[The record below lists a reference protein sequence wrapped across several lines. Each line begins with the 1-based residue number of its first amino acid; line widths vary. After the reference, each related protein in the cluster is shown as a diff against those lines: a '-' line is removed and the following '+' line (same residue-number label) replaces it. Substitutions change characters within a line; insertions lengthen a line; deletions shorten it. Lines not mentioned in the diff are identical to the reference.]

1 MATFDLSDY
10 GTVIVEDLSINGEI
24 VKSIPSGL
32 PIGTIIPWQD
42 LSTIPNGWSLC
53 DGSAT
58 YTDLGGQTKTIPDL
72 RSRFII
78 GYDSRDTSFNVDTS
92 GSSFIYRE
100 ADSDSHDPRNAF
112 ALGDVNDLNNS
123 TTDYERVYY
132 SLAYIICVA
141 NPFTNSTGDKT
152 ITGDVIATDGIFSRV
167 VTADNLVSATYTV
180 TGSFSAG
187 RDTDSTSYLGRSAIG
202 YNGTTSDFA
211 TLSHVDHNTSTN
223 YGFGQTSDGSTHINA
238 ASDAKISMRI
248 ADQEKIIV
256 NSDGNLGIGASNPVN
271 KLDVSGSVAI
281 GSGYAGL
288 STAPTDGLIVQ
299 GNIGIGTSTPT
310 KNLTINASNPV
321 IQLCNSTSG
330 SGADDGFQISTS
342 SSGAVINNKE
352 NGNLEFQA
360 NGHTCLAIASNGYVG
375 IGTNS
380 PINNLDIAGNMTI
393 GSGYATTYAGPNN
406 GLIIEGNVGIG
417 TATPSVPLEV
427 NGEIR
432 GYGVCVVGAIIM
444 WSGTLS
450 SDSPQDVNGTVHTNW
465 KVCNGSNGTPDL
477 RNRFITGAYNNN
489 DIGNTGGTNSLT
501 LGANNLPNHSHGITI
516 YAGDDL
522 NWNNN
527 GPNYPIGTDNVYAGQ
542 SDTVTTSTTGS
553 GQAIDNR
560 PAYYALAFIMRVS

>member
-10 GTVIVEDLSINGEI
+10 GTVIIEDLTINGEI
-24 VKSIPSGL
+24 IKSIPSGL
-32 PIGTIIPWQD
+32 PVGTIIPWQD
-42 LSTIPNGWSLC
+42 VSTIPNGWSLC
-53 DGSAT
+53 DGSGT

-78 GYDSRDTSFNVDTS
+78 GYDSRDTSFNIDTS

-112 ALGDVNDLNNS
+112 ALGDVNDENNS
-123 TTDYERVYY
+123 TTEYERVYY
-132 SLAYIICVA
+132 SLAYIICIA

-152 ITGDVIATDGIFSRV
+152 ITGNIIANNGYFSES
-167 VTADNLVSATYTV
+167 VTASNIVSSTYNV
-180 TGSFSAG
+180 VGSFSAG
-187 RDTDSTSYLGRSAIG
+187 RDTDSTSHLGRTAIG
-202 YNGTTSDFA
+202 YNGTTTDFA
-211 TLSHVDHNTSTN
+211 TLSHVDQNTSTN

-248 ADQEKIIV
+248 ANQEKIII

-271 KLDVSGSVAI
+271 KLDISGSMAI

-321 IQLCNSTSG
+321 LQLCNSSSG
-330 SGADDGFQISTS
+330 SGADDGLQISTS
-342 SSGAVINNKE
+342 TSGAVINNKE
-352 NGNLEFQA
+352 NGNIEFQA
-360 NGHTCLAIASNGYVG
+360 NGNTCLTFASNGYVG

-380 PINNLDIAGNMTI
+380 PINNLDIAGNLTI
-393 GSGYATTYAGPNN
+393 GSGYATTYAGPSN
-406 GLIIEGNVGIG
+406 GVLVEGNVGIG

-432 GYGVCVVGAIIM
+432 GYGVCIVGTIIM
-444 WSGTLS
+444 WSGTVS
-450 SDSPQDVNGTVHTNW
+450 SSSPQDVNGTVHTNW
-465 KVCNGSNGTPDL
+465 KICDGSNGTPDL
-477 RNRFITGAYNNN
+477 RNRFIVGAYSNS
-489 DIGNTGGTNSLT
+489 DIGNTGGTNSVTLT
-501 LGANNLPNHSHGITI
+501 ASNLPNHSHGITLYMADDFHWNTNGTN
-516 YAGDDL
+516 YA
-522 NWNNN
+522 
-527 GPNYPIGTDNVYAGQ
+527 IGTDNYSATSGA
-542 SDTVTTSTTGS
+542 STTATGS
-553 GQAIDNR
+553 GTAIDNR

>member
-78 GYDSRDTSFNVDTS
+78 GYDSRDTSFNIDTS
-92 GSSFIYRE
+92 GSSFVYRE

-152 ITGDVIATDGIFSRV
+152 ITGNVIATDGVFSGY
-167 VTADNLVSATYTV
+167 VTADNLTSATCTV
-180 TGSFSAG
+180 TGSFSVG
-187 RDTDSTSYLGRSAIG
+187 RDTDSTSYLGKSAIG

-211 TLSHVDHNTSTN
+211 TLSHIDHNTSTN

-238 ASDAKISMRI
+238 ASDANISLRI

-256 NSDGNLGIGASNPVN
+256 TSDGNLGIGASNPVN

-299 GNIGIGTSTPT
+299 GN
-310 KNLTINASNPV
+310 
-321 IQLCNSTSG
+321 
-330 SGADDGFQISTS
+330 
-342 SSGAVINNKE
+342 
-352 NGNLEFQA
+352 
-360 NGHTCLAIASNGYVG
+360 
-375 IGTNS
+375 
-380 PINNLDIAGNMTI
+380 
-393 GSGYATTYAGPNN
+393 
-406 GLIIEGNVGIG
+406 VGIG

-432 GYGVCVVGAIIM
+432 GYGVCIVGSIIM

-450 SDSPQDVNGTVHTNW
+450 SDSPQDVNGTLHTNW

-477 RNRFITGAYNNN
+477 RNRFIIGANSNS
-489 DIGNTGGTNSLT
+489 DIGNTGGSNSLT
-501 LGANNLPNHSHGITI
+501 LTAQNLPNHSHGITI

-522 NWNNN
+522 NWNTN
-527 GPNYPIGTDNVYAGQ
+527 GPNYPIGTDNVYNGE
-542 SDTVTTSTTGS
+542 SDTIATTATGG

-560 PAYYALAFIMRVS
+560 PSYYALAFIMRIS